1 MPRTPR
7 ELRSADRTDR
17 TDRTDREHVL
27 TLLGRIAAGAVSG
40 AVRALTA
47 WLLER

>member
-1 MPRTPR
+1 MFRTPRTPC
-7 ELRSADRTDR
+7 SAG
-17 TDRTDREHVL
+17 RTDREHVL
-27 TLLGRIAAGAVSG
+27 TLLGRIAAGAASG

>member
-1 MPRTPR
+1 MSRKPRKPRTFR
-7 ELRSADRTDR
+7 KSRSADR
-17 TDRTDREHVL
+17 EHVLAL

-40 AVRALTA
+40 AVRSLTA

>member
-7 ELRSADRTDR
+7 QLRPA
-17 TDRTDREHVL
+17 DRTDREHVL

-47 WLLER
+47 WLLDR

>member
-7 ELRSADRTDR
+7 TPRSV
-17 TDRTDREHVL
+17 DRTDREHVL

-40 AVRALTA
+40 AVRSLTA

>member
-1 MPRTPR
+1 MSRTPRTPR
-7 ELRSADRTDR
+7 KLRSA
-17 TDRTDREHVL
+17 DRTDREHVL

-47 WLLER
+47 WLLEH